1 MLGAMRMQRPACT
14 SRGHPRARLLRSF
27 CRKLV
32 GSTVLSYLAWL
43 AMAPSLYINI
53 ADNENGPW

>member
-1 MLGAMRMQRPACT
+1 MLGAMRTQRPACT
-14 SRGHPRARLLRSF
+14 SRGLLRSF

-32 GSTVLSYLAWL
+32 ASTVLSYLAWL